1 MALRTQ
7 IRQQLDL
14 VGNALATGD
23 SVAARQ
29 YVSALQSQLASIV
42 PSREGFPISVGLLT
56 VLRDEV
62 AAFASA
68 IAGT

>member
-1 MALRTQ
+1 
-7 IRQQLDL
+7 
-14 VGNALATGD
+14 
-23 SVAARQ
+23 VAARQ

-42 PSREGFPISVGLLT
+42 PSREGFPLSVGLLT